1 MLVVR
6 VVQVFLVVVV
16 MFVVVRGVASVAIVV
31 VMCDVVIVVRVT
43 MGRLYVIR
51 TRCCD
56 WHACHHSCMLC
67 VAVPGHP

>member
-16 MFVVVRGVASVAIVV
+16 MVVVVHGVASVVFVV

-51 TRCCD
+51 VVVTG
-56 WHACHHSCMLC
+56 HACHHSCMLC
-67 VAVPGHP
+67 AAVPGHQ